1 MELGLAGRTA
11 LVVGSTSGLGL
22 AIAQGLGAERAR
34 VVLSGRREDVAKE
47 HAAALPEA
55 TGVGIDLTDPAS
67 VDNAVAQATSAFG
80 EIDVLVLNSGGPT
93 PGPAAELSP
102 EGMAAS
108 VETLLLAQI
117 RLVSLVLPRMRRDGW
132 GRVLA
137 IGSSGVQAPIPNL
150 VRSNVARAGLAAYLK
165 TLAGEVARDGVTVN
179 MILPGR
185 IDTDRVTALDE
196 NNARRRGIDA
206 AAVREQS
213 QASIPAGRYGTPA
226 EFADVAV
233 FLCSERASYVTGAQV
248 RVDGGA
254 ISGL

>member
-1 MELGLAGRTA
+1 
-11 LVVGSTSGLGL
+11 
-22 AIAQGLGAERAR
+22 
-34 VVLSGRREDVAKE
+34 
-47 HAAALPEA
+47 
-55 TGVGIDLTDPAS
+55 
-67 VDNAVAQATSAFG
+67 
-80 EIDVLVLNSGGPT
+80 
-93 PGPAAELSP
+93 
-102 EGMAAS
+102 